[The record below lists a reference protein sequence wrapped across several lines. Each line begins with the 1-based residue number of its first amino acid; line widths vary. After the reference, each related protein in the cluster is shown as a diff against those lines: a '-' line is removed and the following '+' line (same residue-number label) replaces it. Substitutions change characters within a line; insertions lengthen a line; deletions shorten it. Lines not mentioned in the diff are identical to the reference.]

1 MKVSRWLKDI
11 RRNYKIV
18 EREYEGYE
26 DLFPILI
33 KRGRYKG
40 LTFCFGR
47 IKIED
52 PTTEQPEPQLNF
64 EYHILEYGSRTEI
77 ADKNDFIQNVG
88 KILENMLERK
98 DLPGGLL

>member
-1 MKVSRWLKDI
+1 MIVTRWLKEI

-26 DLFPILI
+26 DLYPILI

-47 IKIED
+47 IKIDD
-52 PTTEQPEPQLNF
+52 PSEQQPNPQLNF
-64 EYHILEYGSRTEI
+64 EYHVLEYGGKTEI
-77 ADKNDFIQNVG
+77 ADKNDFVRTLGQ
-88 KILENMLERK
+88 ILEDMLQRQ
-98 DLPGGLL
+98 DLPVGLL

>member
-18 EREYEGYE
+18 EREYTGYE

-33 KRGRYKG
+33 KKGRYKG

-52 PTTEQPEPQLNF
+52 PSEEQPDPQLNF
-64 EYHILEYGSRTEI
+64 EYHILEYGRRSEI
-77 ADKNDFIQNVG
+77 ADKNDFVQSIG
-88 KILENMLERK
+88 KILEDMLTRD
-98 DLPGGLL
+98 DLPVGLV